1 LLLSWRRLVET
12 YPNLLNV
19 ESFEGALKEAR
30 RIWPSLDLTDV
41 MTRNPHII
49 FAFERRAFMIPYD
62 D

>member
-1 LLLSWRRLVET
+1 MEQ

-19 ESFEGALKEAR
+19 ESFESALKEAR
-30 RIWPSLDLTDV
+30 RIWPKLDLTDV

-49 FAFERRAFMIPYD
+49 FAFERRASMIPYD